1 LIIDGHLGKSFITE
15 YFHNHFFQ
23 IPVIPRSKLTEAF
36 LPMKWEKKYSV
47 ILSQADVTADSR
59 VNLGRRASR
68 KGKKGNQ

>member
-1 LIIDGHLGKSFITE
+1 
-15 YFHNHFFQ
+15 
-23 IPVIPRSKLTEAF
+23 VIPRSKLTEAF